1 MIFTFEGKTPNIDP
15 LAFISPTASIIGD
28 VEIGEKTNVWFGA
41 VIMGDFFPIRIGKCN
56 SIQDNVVIHADTI
69 IGSYCRIAHGSVVHG
84 CILEDNILVGS
95 NATIFDGCKIGEG
108 AIIGIGAVVPPN
120 TYVPPRTVMLGVPV
134 KAVRKVSDEE
144 VENMIRRAMKY
155 VELAKRYLSSGFK
168 NI

>member
-1 MIFTFEGKTPNIDP
+1 MIFSFESKIPNIDP
-15 LAFISPTASIIGD
+15 AAFISPTASIIGD
-28 VEIGEKTNVWFGA
+28 VEIGERTNVWFGA
-41 VIMGDFFPIRIGKCN
+41 VIRGDFFPIRIGKYN

-120 TYVPPRTVMLGVPV
+120 TYVPSRTVMLGVPA
-134 KAVRKVSDEE
+134 KPVRKVSDEE
-144 VENMIRRAMKY
+144 VKDMIRRAMRY
-155 VELAKRYLSSGFK
+155 AELAGRYLASGFN